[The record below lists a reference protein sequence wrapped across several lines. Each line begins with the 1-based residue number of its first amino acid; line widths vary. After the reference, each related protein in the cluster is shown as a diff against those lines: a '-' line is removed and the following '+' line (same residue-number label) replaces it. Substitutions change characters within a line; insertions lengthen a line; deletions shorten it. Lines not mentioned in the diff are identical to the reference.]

1 MHAHNRQIF
10 WRCFVKIMKKIV
22 IICLSIALLL
32 CVGIGVVVCVK
43 NGTNGHKHAFRA
55 EWESDLEYH
64 WHAATCEH
72 KDEISEKNAHSFGK
86 VIADIEPTPTQNG
99 SGHKTCSVCGRTIY
113 DIEMEYEYDTTK
125 DVTLLFDV
133 RGGEEIPSVTVKAGT
148 TVDLSKYTVN
158 RTDADGIEFE
168 GWTTDNIKNLD
179 SVAVMNS
186 LVVKADTVVHA
197 VYSCDAYFG
206 KESIK
211 LGKYPQSVVTDQTI
225 INALDALDTA
235 DKNANGYYEYQGKE
249 YAKEICNFE
258 SNSFSFESG
267 KAYYFAVEPISWTY
281 VDGRYTT
288 LQILDFAGSYQLL
301 EYLNGKFYDSL
312 SDKEKAFIADT
323 KADKLS
329 NSTYKFYLWNV
340 EEYAKSHT
348 DSQKQSL
355 TDYAL
360 FRDTST
366 SYKDNR
372 FTSRF
377 WLAGTIGQN
386 PGLYN
391 FYTENGSVKWN
402 ADTNDSGSAGLLPC
416 FKFDF
421 KGIKNTTGDKTIR
434 VTFDT
439 DGGSDIPSVALISG
453 ENYKIAAKYVPT
465 KEGFDFVGW
474 QDKDGNKQTYDN
486 TDLFKAEKDVKL
498 YAVWQEEKKEYGITY
513 ELNGGA
519 FKSSATIETK
529 YSLENVVTFKTPE
542 KASTISYDYTFGG
555 WYLEEDFQTR
565 VTSTSNLRGDIT
577 LYAKWIEQGIYFT
590 IEYDLGRGVS
600 IVEAE
605 YPKKV
610 LCAEGSIN
618 LPTAKSN
625 GYAFVGWKITFPNAS
640 NDLITSL
647 STNRSGRVTLAPYF
661 TPAYSIEWKLNGGTL
676 ENESELPTVVYAGAP
691 TIDFTKYVPT
701 REGCAFLYWS
711 VSWMG
716 SKRYGNGDGYEKTL
730 KFTSSRDLPSGNYGT
745 ITAIF
750 AKVYNITV
758 NAVGGVFENG
768 AESMTLTVMQSDDTF
783 SFKNP
788 TKNGANL
795 IGWTSDSFYGKYSY
809 FTVDGDQTTFVGSE
823 LFELVYDSDSGMYV
837 QDLRF
842 SEIYAIWDKV
852 TLSFVTGVDGLTKQ
866 SVVVD
871 YQTWIESSDP
881 IFALEYDGDR
891 KLYGWSY
898 HSDIYRKDVVL
909 HDDKAAFTRDTVLT
923 AKWSEK
929 LAITVVYP
937 DNTQVV
943 KYIFE
948 GDTIASV
955 TAWIKQNLAENQSIK
970 AIYNNADK
978 KWEHKLSTSS
988 WETYKPKQDTF
999 LYIEITN
1006 Y

>member
-1 MHAHNRQIF
+1 
-10 WRCFVKIMKKIV
+10 MKRTIG
-22 IICLSIALLL
+22 ICLSLLLLL
-32 CVGIGVVVCVK
+32 CVCMGSVACGK
-43 NGTNGHKHAFRA
+43 KDGDGHTHIFRP
-55 EWESDLEYH
+55 EWESDKEYH
-64 WHAATCEH
+64 WHAAACEH
-72 KDEISEKNAHSFGK
+72 KDEISEKSAHSFGE
-86 VIADIEPTPTQNG
+86 VIADIEPTPTQKG

-113 DIEMEYEYDTTK
+113 NIEMEYEYDTTQ

-148 TVDLSKYTVN
+148 TIDLSKYTVN

-258 SNSFSFESG
+258 SNSFSFERG

-288 LQILDFAGSYQLL
+288 SQILDFVGSYQLL
-301 EYLNGKFYDSL
+301 EYLNRKFYDSL
-312 SDKEKAFIADT
+312 SDKEKALIADT
-323 KADKLS
+323 KTDKLDD
-329 NSTYKFYLWNV
+329 STYKFYLWNV
-340 EEYAKSHT
+340 QEYAKAHA

-360 FRDTST
+360 FRDTSV
-366 SYKDNR
+366 SYKEDR

-377 WLAGTIGQN
+377 WLATTSAQT

-391 FYTENGSVKWN
+391 FYTEGGSVKWN

-439 DGGSDIPSVALISG
+439 NGGSDIPSVALISG

-529 YSLENVVTFKTPE
+529 YSPENVVTFKTPAKE
-542 KASTISYDYTFGG
+542 STISYDYTFGG
-555 WYLEEDFQTR
+555 WYLEEDFKTR
-565 VTSTSNLRGDIT
+565 VTSTSNLKGDIT

-590 IEYDLGRGVS
+590 IEYDLGRGES

-610 LCAEGSIN
+610 LCAEGSID
-618 LPTAKSN
+618 LPTVKRN
-625 GYAFVGWKITFPNAS
+625 GYAFVGWKITFPIAS

-647 STNRSGRVTLAPYF
+647 STNRSGRVTLEPYF

-676 ENESELPTVVYAGAP
+676 ANESELPTLVYAGAP
-691 TIDFTKYVPT
+691 AIDFTKYVPT
-701 REGCAFLYWS
+701 REGCVFLYWS

-716 SKRYGNGDGYEKTL
+716 SKRYGNGDDYEKTL
-730 KFTSSRDLPSGNYGT
+730 KFTSSRDLPSGDDGT

-750 AKVYNITV
+750 AKAYNITV

-768 AESMTLTVMQSDDTF
+768 EESMTLTVIQSGDTF

-788 TKNGANL
+788 AKNGANL
-795 IGWTSDSFYGKYSY
+795 IGWSSYDSCSAKATYSDLDGVHDY
-809 FTVDGDQTTFVGSE
+809 FTVEDDQTTFVGSKLIE
-823 LFELVYDSDSGMYV
+823 SVYDSSSGQYV
-837 QDLRF
+837 DDLKF
-842 SEIYAIWDKV
+842 NQIYAIWDKV

-871 YQTWIESSDP
+871 YKTSVDISDP
-881 IFALEYDGDR
+881 AFALEYDGDR
-891 KLYGWSY
+891 KFHGWMYYNYSTE
-898 HSDIYRKDVVL
+898 KDWEWYSGTL
-909 HDDKAAFTRDTVLT
+909 FFYRDTVLT
-923 AKWSEK
+923 AKWCEK

-948 GDTIASV
+948 GETIESV
-955 TAWIKQNLAENQSIK
+955 TTWIKQNLQENQGLRAVYIGP
-970 AIYNNADK
+970 DK
-978 KWEHKLSTSS
+978 RQDDKLPESY
-988 WETYKPKQDTF
+988 WKTYKPKKDMS
-999 LYIEITN
+999 LYIEISN

>member
-1 MHAHNRQIF
+1 
-10 WRCFVKIMKKIV
+10 
-22 IICLSIALLL
+22 
-32 CVGIGVVVCVK
+32 
-43 NGTNGHKHAFRA
+43 
-55 EWESDLEYH
+55 
-64 WHAATCEH
+64 
-72 KDEISEKNAHSFGK
+72 
-86 VIADIEPTPTQNG
+86 
-99 SGHKTCSVCGRTIY
+99 
-113 DIEMEYEYDTTK
+113 MEYEYDTTQ

-148 TVDLSKYTVN
+148 TVDLGKYTVS
-158 RTDADGIEFE
+158 RTDADGIQFE
-168 GWTTDNIKNLD
+168 GWTTDNIKNVD

-206 KESIK
+206 KESVK
-211 LGKYPQSVVTDQTI
+211 LGKYPQSVVADQTI

-258 SNSFSFESG
+258 SNAFSFERG
-267 KAYYFAVEPISWTY
+267 KAYYFAVEPISWSY
-281 VDGRYTT
+281 IDGRYTT
-288 LQILDFAGSYQLL
+288 SQILDFVGSYQLS

-312 SDKEKAFIADT
+312 SEMEKALIADI

-329 NSTYKFYLWNV
+329 DSTYKFYLWNV

-360 FRDTST
+360 FRDTSA
-366 SYKDNR
+366 SYREDR

-377 WLAGTIGQN
+377 WLATTSAQT

-391 FYTENGSVKWN
+391 FYTEGGSVKWN

-421 KGIKNTTGDKTIR
+421 KGIKNTTSDKTIR

-474 QDKDGNKQTYDN
+474 CDKDGNKQTYDN

-519 FKSSATIETK
+519 FDSSATVEKK
-529 YSLENVVTFKTPE
+529 YSPENVVTFKTPAKE
-542 KASTISYDYTFGG
+542 STISYDYIFDG

-565 VTSTSNLRGDIT
+565 VTSTSNLKGDIT
-577 LYAKWIEQGIYFT
+577 LYAKWTEQGIYFT
-590 IEYDLGRGVS
+590 IEYDLSRGDS

-605 YPKKV
+605 YPQKV
-610 LCAEGSIN
+610 LCAEGSIG
-618 LPTAKSN
+618 LPTVNRN
-625 GYAFVGWKITFPNAS
+625 GYVFIGWKITSPSAS

-647 STNRSGRVTLAPYF
+647 STNRSRGKVTLKPYF
-661 TPAYSIEWKLNGGTL
+661 TPAYSVEWDLKGGNL
-676 ENESELPTVVYAGAP
+676 ANESELPTVVYADAP

-701 REGCAFLYWS
+701 KEGFTFLYWS

-716 SKRYGNGDGYEKTL
+716 SDRYGNGDGCEKTL
-730 KFTSSRDLPSGNYGT
+730 KLTNGINLPSNDSGK

-758 NAVGGVFENG
+758 DATGGVFENG
-768 AESMTLTVMQSDDTF
+768 AQSMTLTVVQSGDTL

-795 IGWTSDSFYGKYSY
+795 IGWASSASCSTKATS
-809 FTVDGDQTTFVGSE
+809 FTVDGGQTTFVGSE
-823 LFELVYDSDSGMYV
+823 LFENVYDSSTGQYV
-837 QDLRF
+837 RDLKF
-842 SEIYAIWDKV
+842 SKIYAIWDKV

-871 YQTWIESSDP
+871 YQERIESSDP
-881 IFALEYDGDR
+881 AFALEYDGDR
-891 KLYGWSY
+891 KLHGWTY
-898 HSDIYRKDVVL
+898 YSDFDEKDVEWYDGGSAVFY
-909 HDDKAAFTRDTVLT
+909 KDTVLT
-923 AKWSEK
+923 AKWCEK

-948 GDTIASV
+948 GETIASV

-978 KWEHKLSTSS
+978 KWDHKLSTSS
-988 WETYKPKQDTF
+988 WETYKPKQDTS
-999 LYIEITN
+999 LYIEISN